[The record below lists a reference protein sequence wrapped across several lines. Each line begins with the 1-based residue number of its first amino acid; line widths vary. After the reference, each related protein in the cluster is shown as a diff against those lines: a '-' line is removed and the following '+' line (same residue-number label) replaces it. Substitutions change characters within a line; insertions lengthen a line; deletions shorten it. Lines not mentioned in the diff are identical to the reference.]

1 MVERLLSKISEES
14 KQTWRLAGAAIL
26 TGLFQFSIA
35 MVTAAFV
42 GHLGA
47 LQLSAISVAQGVI
60 GGFAYGVM
68 VIPSSILTQY
78 ISPLLHFLLVNFSAK
93 LL

>member
-1 MVERLLSKISEES
+1 MVERLLSQICEES

-35 MVTAAFV
+35 LVTAAFV

-60 GGFAYGVM
+60 AGFAYGVM
-68 VIPSSILTQY
+68 VIPCS
-78 ISPLLHFLLVNFSAK
+78 SPLLLLLPHFLFVNFSAK